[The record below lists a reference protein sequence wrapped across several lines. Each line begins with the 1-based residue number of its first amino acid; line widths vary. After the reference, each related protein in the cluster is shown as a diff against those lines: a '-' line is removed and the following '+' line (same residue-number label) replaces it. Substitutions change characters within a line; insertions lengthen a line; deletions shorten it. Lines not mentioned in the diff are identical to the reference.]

1 MSTVV
6 FLSIRIALKRGHLSW
21 LGRRRRF
28 GTEACH
34 FSFSGSTYSICIHS
48 IHMSRLNGDL
58 REWTESEA
66 SGASTD
72 VSEGIERV
80 VVAVRAKFDAIVAV
94 ST

>member
-1 MSTVV
+1 MARTTTTV
-6 FLSIRIALKRGHLSW
+6 RNRG
-21 LGRRRRF
+21 
-28 GTEACH
+28 
-34 FSFSGSTYSICIHS
+34 FSFLLFWKHILYLYSFNAYES
-48 IHMSRLNGDL
+48 VPRVLNGDL
-58 REWTESEA
+58 REWMESKA

>member
-1 MSTVV
+1 MHESVP
-6 FLSIRIALKRGHLSW
+6 
-21 LGRRRRF
+21 
-28 GTEACH
+28 
-34 FSFSGSTYSICIHS
+34 
-48 IHMSRLNGDL
+48 RLLNSDL

-66 SGASTD
+66 SGALTD